1 MSAVRAAELR
11 KEAVRIALT
20 SGLSRKQI
28 AADLGVGLSTLTK
41 WAMHTRTR
49 NQSWPRIASWQERL
63 NDFGVRSASS
73 RI

>member
-1 MSAVRAAELR
+1 MGTVRSAEFRR
-11 KEAVRIALT
+11 EAVRIALT
-20 SGLSRKQI
+20 SVISRKQI
-28 AADLGVGLSTLTK
+28 ADDLGVGLSTLTK